1 MKKHQMAIIA
11 SLLGS
16 NQIRRAGGETMDLV
30 RFNRELP
37 AQTREIEMGHID
49 KEKRTVQFSF
59 SSEAPVKRWFGN
71 EILDH
76 SEGAIDWS
84 RLASG
89 RAAFLVDHDW
99 GDQVGVIE
107 RAWID
112 NARRGQVIVRFGRS
126 DRATEIF
133 NDVVDGIRT
142 LTSVGYQV
150 LEAKL
155 SVERDDGDDDYLVTR
170 WMPYEVSVVAV
181 PADHTVGAGRA
192 APFSA
197 IPHND
202 NPETSGNNGR
212 TEQKPAGQKPK
223 IGVRQMKEKIV
234 FDHNGNKVR
243 ALVDENNAI
252 VQILEVLEMRQ
263 QATNQPDGTQHN
275 PQRNLPNPTGD
286 PQELLKAERKRV
298 ADLTA
303 MGELYG
309 VQRAAAVAVSEGT
322 TTEAFAAIALDEV
335 NKRGQQHPNSK
346 DGGHSQRK
354 PIKEMDNPEI
364 GLNEKEVR
372 QFSLFNLVRHLEK
385 PNDERLREAAAFEI
399 ECSEAAQKQ
408 TGRTARGAL
417 IPQDV
422 LGQFGNEATM
432 RAFNANQGAANTP
445 VGAITGG
452 NLVQT
457 NFLASSF
464 IDMLRNRTVIM
475 QLARVMGG
483 LVGNIEIPK
492 QIGASQAYWIGEHE
506 DAQETTPI
514 IGQIG
519 LNPHTLAA
527 YTDITRRLMMQST
540 PDAEGLV
547 RSDLIAAIAQG
558 INEAAFYADGTGNA
572 PTGLLYQDGIGA
584 HELTAA
590 GLTYQDAVAME
601 SMIAADNADVGSMAY
616 VFNSGVRGQT
626 KTTPKFGTGT
636 DQGVVWESG
645 NTVNG
650 YRTEVTNTIRNKDV
664 FFGNFNDFIIGM
676 WGGLDMIVDPY
687 TLSKKGGLRIVVFQ
701 DVDFALRREESFV
714 HAAVAAAGGA

>member
-1 MKKHQMAIIA
+1 MKKHQMAILA

-16 NQIRRAGGETMDLV
+16 NQIRRAGGESMDLV

-37 AQTREIEMGHID
+37 AQTREMELVHID

-76 SEGAIDWS
+76 SPSAIDWS

-112 NARRGQVIVRFGRS
+112 ENRRGQCIVRFSRS
-126 DRATEIF
+126 ARGEEIF

-181 PADHTVGAGRA
+181 PADPTVGAGRA

-202 NPETSGNNGR
+202 KPENSVDNGR

-223 IGVRQMKEKIV
+223 IGARTMKQKITY
-234 FDHNGNKVR
+234 DTAGNKVR
-243 ALVDENNAI
+243 ALVDENDAI
-252 VQILEVLEMRQ
+252 VQILEVLEMRKPDG
-263 QATNQPDGTQHN
+263 NQPDGTQHN
-275 PQRNLPNPTGD
+275 PQRSLPNPTGD

-309 VQRAAAVAVSEGT
+309 VQGVAARAVSEGT
-322 TTEAFAAIALDEV
+322 TVEAFAAIALEEV

-346 DGGHSQRK
+346 DGGANK
-354 PIKEMDNPEI
+354 PIKEMPSPEI
-364 GLNEKEVR
+364 GMDEKDVR
-372 QFSLFNLVRHLEK
+372 RFSLFNLVRHLEK

-457 NFLASSF
+457 NFYASSF
-464 IDMLRNRTVIM
+464 IEMLRNRTVIM

-483 LVGNIEIPK
+483 LVGNVEIPK

-558 INEAAFYADGTGNA
+558 INAAAFYADGTGNA

-584 HELTAA
+584 HELTSA
-590 GLTYQDAVAME
+590 GLTYADAVAME

-626 KTTPKFGTGT
+626 KTTPKFGSGT
-636 DQGVVWESG
+636 DQGVVWETG

-650 YRTEVTNTIRNKDV
+650 YRTEVTNTIKDKDV

-714 HAAVAAAGGA
+714 HAAVPAAGGA

>member
-1 MKKHQMAIIA
+1 MKKHQMAILA
-11 SLLGS
+11 SLIGS
-16 NQIRRAGGETMDLV
+16 NQIRRAGGESLDLV

-37 AQTREIEMGHID
+37 AQTREMEMGHID

-76 SEGAIDWS
+76 SPSAIDWS

-89 RAAFLVDHDW
+89 RAAFLVDHEW

-107 RAWID
+107 RAWVD
-112 NARRGQVIVRFGRS
+112 ENRRGQCVVRFGRS
-126 DRATEIF
+126 ARAEEIF

-202 NPETSGNNGR
+202 NPETSSNNGG

-223 IGVRQMKEKIV
+223 IGARQMKEKIV
-234 FDHNGNKVR
+234 FDQNGNKVR

-252 VQILEVLEMRQ
+252 VQILEVLEMR
-263 QATNQPDGTQHN
+263 AAPTNQPDGTQHN
-275 PQRNLPNPTGD
+275 PQRTLPNPTGD
-286 PQELLKAERKRV
+286 PQELLKTERKRV

-309 VQRAAAVAVSEGT
+309 VQAAAARAVTDGT
-322 TTEAFAAIALDEV
+322 AVEAFAAIALEEV

-346 DGGHSQRK
+346 DGGARK

-364 GLNEKEVR
+364 GLDDNEVR

-385 PNDERLREAAAFEI
+385 PNDQRLREAAAFEL

-422 LGQFGNEATM
+422 LGQFGDAATM

-457 NFLASSF
+457 HFMASSF
-464 IDMLRNRTVIM
+464 IEMLRNRTVIM
-475 QLARVMGG
+475 QLAKVMGG

-506 DAQETTPI
+506 DAQETTPV

-572 PTGLLYQDGIGA
+572 PTGLLYQDGIAA

-590 GLTYQDAVAME
+590 GLTYKDAVDME

-616 VFNSGVRGQT
+616 VFNSGTRGQV
-626 KTTPKFGTGT
+626 KTTPKFASGT
-636 DQGVVWESG
+636 DAGVVWETG

-714 HAAVAAAGGA
+714 HAAVAGAGGA